1 MRKKCDIAVIGAG
14 PGGYVAAI
22 KAAQSGKTV
31 ILIEKEYLG
40 GSCLNCGCIPTK
52 TLLAN
57 AEVLTKV
64 RRAGEYGITVGDV
77 SFDYGAMKKRKD
89 DVVSGIVQSL
99 EGLIKAN
106 QIEIVRG
113 EGRFISPKEIRI
125 GDEALIVEAEKT
137 IIATGSKP
145 MEIGAFACDHDR
157 IRDSTSLLELDY
169 VPKTMTIIGG
179 GYIGSEF
186 ASLFAE
192 LGCKVTIVEA
202 LPAIVAGQ
210 GKDISDYLSG
220 AFKKRGIEILTSTSL
235 QKMERQGD
243 QVHLELSDGKK
254 LVTDM
259 VLMSVGRAVV
269 SDTLDLNSAG
279 IGTDKKGF
287 IQVNE
292 RMETNVSGIYAIG
305 DVTGKAMLA
314 HVASH
319 QGVVAGVNATGGY
332 ASMHY
337 HAIPAIIFTHPEIAM
352 VGHTFEEAEARGY
365 TPTRAKFPFA
375 HHGKAIAAIETDG
388 FAQLIVEKDTGQVLG
403 AQVIGDGAANLIG
416 EMAIA
421 IHNELTVDCI
431 AETVHAHPTMAEAW
445 LEAALI
451 ANGTPIHFPPKIRK

>member
-22 KAAQSGKTV
+22 KAAQSGKSV
-31 ILIEKEYLG
+31 VLIEKEYLG

-64 RRAGEYGITVGDV
+64 RRADEYGIKVDGV
-77 SFDYGAMKKRKD
+77 SFDYAAMKKRKD
-89 DVVSGIVQSL
+89 GVVSGIVQSL

-106 QIEIVRG
+106 QIEILRG
-113 EGRFISPKEIRI
+113 HARFISPKEIRV
-125 GDEALIVEAEKT
+125 GDQALIVEAEKT

-145 MEIGAFACDHDR
+145 MEIGAFPCDHDR

-169 VPKTMTIIGG
+169 VPETMTIIGG

-210 GKDISDYLSG
+210 GKDISDTLTA
-220 AFKKRGIEILTSTSL
+220 AFKKRGIEILTATSL

-254 LVTDM
+254 IVTDM

-269 SDTLDLNSAG
+269 SDGLDLSQAG
-279 IGTDKKGF
+279 IGTDNKGF

-292 RMETNVSGIYAIG
+292 RMETSVPGIYAIG

-319 QGVVAGVNATGGY
+319 QGIVAAVNATGGY
-332 ASMHY
+332 AGMHY

-352 VGHTFEEAEARGY
+352 VGFTFEEAEARGHH
-365 TPTRAKFPFA
+365 PERAKFPFQ
-375 HHGKAIAAIETDG
+375 HHGKAIAAIETEG
-388 FAQLIVEKDTGQVLG
+388 FAQIIVEKDTGQVLG
-403 AQVIGDGAANLIG
+403 AQVVGEGAANLIG

-431 AETVHAHPTMAEAW
+431 ADTVHAHPTMAEAW

-451 ANGTPIHFPPKIRK
+451 ANGAPIHFPPKIRR